1 MTEEN
6 GREPFA
12 DHQAPAPIDPDAQ
25 LDPVSLPEPPAQPIS
40 PIFWLLGLAA
50 VYTLYFA
57 KTLLMP
63 IVVAMLFSLLLGPLV
78 TGLKRIYVPRTVSA
92 VVIMLM
98 LLGPF
103 TLLVMQL
110 TEPAQKWAKQLP
122 DLSEQLTERLDEFT
136 KTLQA
141 DRKSAPAPAPAP
153 RPTPEPKVEEEE
165 KRGFRLFGWFRGDKE
180 EEPEPEPPPV
190 VVEPPVREEDQV
202 SARIRQGGMEAV
214 ISVLSATPL
223 VLAQLVT
230 SVILILFLL
239 IFGPNLFAAFVDVF
253 PHARD
258 KRMTIMLVREIQRE
272 LSRYILTV
280 SIINTGLGLV
290 TGGAL
295 WLYGVE
301 DAMLWGALVA
311 LANFAPYVGP
321 ILAMIILAVAGL
333 VQYGPEFSALM
344 PVLIFFSINL
354 LEAQFITPIMLGR
367 NMRLNPLVVMVWL
380 ILWGWMWGA
389 VGVLLAVP
397 LLVCLKLAA
406 ARMNILPDWVRVI
419 ETRA

>member
-1 MTEEN
+1 MTQED
-6 GREPFA
+6 GREPFDDKGA
-12 DHQAPAPIDPDAQ
+12 ETPVDTAALPQPQA
-25 LDPVSLPEPPAQPIS
+25 VPPTA
-40 PIFWLLGLAA
+40 WLLGLAA
-50 VYTLYFA
+50 LYTLYFA

-63 IVVAMLFSLLLGPLV
+63 IVVAMLFALLLGPVV
-78 TGLKRIYVPRTVSA
+78 TGLKRIHVPRTISA
-92 VVIMLM
+92 VVMLGV
-98 LLGPF
+98 LVGPF
-103 TLLVMQL
+103 SLLVLQL

-122 DLSEQLTERLDEFT
+122 ELSAQLTDRLEEFT
-136 KTLQA
+136 DSLRTER
-141 DRKSAPAPAPAP
+141 DTRPAPPPPAP
-153 RPTPEPKVEEEE
+153 VEAEREEE
-165 KRGFRLFGWFRGDKE
+165 RGFRLFGWFRGDR
-180 EEPEPEPPPV
+180 EEPEPEPAPV
-190 VVEPPVREEDQV
+190 VVEPPPKQEDEI
-202 SARIRQGGMEAV
+202 STRIRQGGMEAV

-223 VLAQLVT
+223 VIAQFVT
-230 SVILILFLL
+230 SIILILFLL
-239 IFGPNLFAAFVDVF
+239 IFGPNLFAAFVNVF

-258 KRMTIMLVREIQRE
+258 KHLTIMLVREIQRE

-280 SIINTGLGLV
+280 SVINTCLGLA

-301 DAMLWGALVA
+301 DAMLWGVLVA

-321 ILAMIILAVAGL
+321 IIAMIILAIAGL
-333 VQYGPEFSALM
+333 VQYGPEFAALM
-344 PVLIFFSINL
+344 PVLIYFCINL
-354 LEAQFITPIMLGR
+354 VEAQFVTPIMLGR

-380 ILWGWMWGA
+380 ILWGWLWGA

>member
-1 MTEEN
+1 MTDEN

-12 DHQAPAPIDPDAQ
+12 DHRAPAPIDPEARI
-25 LDPVSLPEPPAQPIS
+25 DPIALPQTESGAAS
-40 PIFWLLGLAA
+40 PTFWLLGLAA

-78 TGLKRIYVPRTVSA
+78 TGLKRIYVPRTLSA
-92 VVIMLM
+92 VVIMAV

-122 DLSEQLTERLDEFT
+122 ELSEKLTDRLDEFT
-136 KTLQA
+136 DGLRSERRPEQASSSPPPPPAKT
-141 DRKSAPAPAPAP
+141 
-153 RPTPEPKVEEEE
+153 EE
-165 KRGFRLFGWFRGDKE
+165 KEDRGLRLFGWFRGDRE
-180 EEPEPEPPPV
+180 EEPEPEIPPV
-190 VVEPPVREEDQV
+190 VVDEPAREEDQV

-258 KRMTIMLVREIQRE
+258 KRLTIMLVREIQRE

-290 TGGAL
+290 TGAAL
-295 WLYGVE
+295 WIYGVE

-321 ILAMIILAVAGL
+321 ILAMIILAIAGL
-333 VQYGPEFSALM
+333 VQYGPELAALM
-344 PVLIFFSINL
+344 PVLIFFCINL
-354 LEAQFITPIMLGR
+354 VEAQFVTPIMLGR

-397 LLVCLKLAA
+397 LLVCLKLAS

>member
-1 MTEEN
+1 MTDEN

-12 DHQAPAPIDPDAQ
+12 DHRAPAPIDPEARI
-25 LDPVSLPEPPAQPIS
+25 DPIALPQDQPRAVS

-78 TGLKRIYVPRTVSA
+78 TGLKRIFVPRTISA
-92 VVIMLM
+92 VVIMAV

-136 KTLQA
+136 DSLKSE
-141 DRKSAPAPAPAP
+141 RSSAPT
-153 RPTPEPKVEEEE
+153 PTPTRTPQPAEAEEEE
-165 KRGFRLFGWFRGDKE
+165 ERGFRLFGWFRGDKE

-190 VVEPPVREEDQV
+190 VVEPPVKEEDQV

-258 KRMTIMLVREIQRE
+258 KRLTIMLVREIQRE

-290 TGGAL
+290 TGAAL
-295 WLYGVE
+295 WIYGVE

-321 ILAMIILAVAGL
+321 ILAMIILAIAGL
-333 VQYGPEFSALM
+333 VQYGPELAALM
-344 PVLIFFSINL
+344 PVLIFFCINL
-354 LEAQFITPIMLGR
+354 VEAQFITPIMLGR

-397 LLVCLKLAA
+397 LLVCLKLAS

>member
-1 MTEEN
+1 MTDEN

-12 DHQAPAPIDPDAQ
+12 DHRAPAPIDPEAQ
-25 LDPVSLPEPPAQPIS
+25 LDPIAIPASQPGTVSPTV
-40 PIFWLLGLAA
+40 WLVGLAA

-92 VVIMLM
+92 VVIMAV

-136 KTLQA
+136 DSLQSE
-141 DRKSAPAPAPAP
+141 RKSAPTTPSPPPAQA
-153 RPTPEPKVEEEE
+153 EEEE
-165 KRGFRLFGWFRGDKE
+165 DRGFRLFGWFRGDKE

-190 VVEPPVREEDQV
+190 VVEPPLEEDDQV

-280 SIINTGLGLV
+280 SIINSCLGLV

-301 DAMLWGALVA
+301 DAMLWGALVG

-321 ILAMIILAVAGL
+321 ILAMIILAIAGL
-333 VQYGPEFSALM
+333 VQYGPELAALM
-344 PVLIFFSINL
+344 PVLIFFCINL
-354 LEAQFITPIMLGR
+354 VEAQFVTPIMLGR